1 MDRDFANEAG
11 SRDSKILVNGL
22 DYDIKGGTQQNF
34 SIILSPLENTIN
46 IINDHNSNLHL
57 MPLLYLNTMAGT
69 LVIKIHEINS
79 NASDNKITNDN
90 CKPTETL
97 LGINKRRKLPNNLGY
112 YPKEGIHHVL
122 IIALQRHDIL
132 TNNEK
137 DDDLPQEIPIPSNMN
152 NILLSPVQT
161 DTWIAAKHN
170 ITSNNVVPNVN
181 FPRLEA
187 NMRELIPAI
196 SSTPM
201 EDGEIPQS
209 ETVRGLPAKPPDRS
223 SRTDK

>member
-1 MDRDFANEAG
+1 MQRFPPENFFLRKRHFVYFYSYIILPVYKLTHDQIELHMSTSITMEDKSSKQSNNMDRDFANEAG

-22 DYDIKGGTQQNF
+22 DYDIKGGTQQNS

-57 MPLLYLNTMAGT
+57 MPLLYLNTMAGS

-112 YPKEGIHHVL
+112 YPKEGIHHVF
-122 IIALQRHDIL
+122 
-132 TNNEK
+132 NNCF
-137 DDDLPQEIPIPSNMN
+137 
-152 NILLSPVQT
+152 T
-161 DTWIAAKHN
+161 
-170 ITSNNVVPNVN
+170 TS
-181 FPRLEA
+181 
-187 NMRELIPAI
+187 
-196 SSTPM
+196 
-201 EDGEIPQS
+201 
-209 ETVRGLPAKPPDRS
+209 
-223 SRTDK
+223 